1 MKDMRLVEF
10 TEALAS
16 GNPVPGGGSVAALAG
31 SLAAALA
38 GMVSNLTKDC
48 RELEDVSGKA
58 DELRVRLLDLIEE
71 DSSAFAK
78 VMDAYRMPKGTHE
91 EKDLRRNMIQDALKH
106 AADVPMRTAELSYY
120 VMKLSEM
127 VVSFGNRNAVTD
139 GMVSALMARTAVRA
153 SLMNVRVNLSSMKD
167 ETYRERM
174 NLRADE
180 LENDCRS
187 LEDKIIQGTDL

>member
-139 GMVSALMARTAVRA
+139 GMVSAIMARTAVRA